1 MPSDAFKENPGGI
14 LNWDTNTLLLNPNHE
29 HWYPTPSAAGGNL
42 IIHNANY
49 DLQPQYISA
58 GPVDPH
64 LDTAASRGEEAFANG
79 QTHKYEFDVH
89 RGQNWSDLPSQQH
102 AVPAPA
108 AAILSGAGVGTTQFP
123 PDESPHSS
131 VGSVPKVPSQP
142 ILRKGPTR
150 ESTKKSTSAAT
161 SPSKSV
167 TSAPKPHGLESTKPQ
182 RVNRKPREVPPSKSL
197 SNNGSG
203 YRSPNRAQAVFD
215 RRKNPPLPKGTAL
228 NRVFSVDVAE
238 AREEDDLRPNQFG
251 SSAGGGSTV
260 SSASGQSRGENHLS
274 RSDGQ
279 DDELTSTLSRSERKG
294 TGTTPGVLRTR
305 PGHEL
310 EDGQRALPHAKGF
323 SIQIGSEVF
332 KLSGASIMSDGQS
345 NPLHPFCNPY

>member
-1 MPSDAFKENPGGI
+1 MPPDVFEDNPGGI
-14 LNWDTNTLLLNPNHE
+14 LNWDSNTLLPNPSHE

-58 GPVDPH
+58 SPVNPH
-64 LDTAASRGEEAFANG
+64 LDTAPSRGDDAFTNG
-79 QTHKYEFDVH
+79 QAHKYEFDVH
-89 RGQNWSDLPSQQH
+89 QGQHWSDLPSQQH
-102 AVPAPA
+102 ALPAPA
-108 AAILSGAGVGTTQFP
+108 TAILSGAAIGTTQFP
-123 PDESPHSS
+123 QDESPHAS
-131 VGSVPKVPSQP
+131 VGSVAKVQSQP
-142 ILRKGPTR
+142 ILRKGPVR

-182 RVNRKPREVPPSKSL
+182 RVSRQPREVPPSKSL
-197 SNNGSG
+197 PNNGSG
-203 YRSPNRAQAVFD
+203 YRSPNRAQAGFD
-215 RRKNPPLPKGTAL
+215 RKKNPQLPKSTAL

-238 AREEDDLRPNQFG
+238 AREEDDLRSNQFG
-251 SSAGGGSTV
+251 SSIGGGSTV
-260 SSASGQSRGENHLS
+260 SSVSGQSRGDNHLS
-274 RSDGQ
+274 RPDGQ

-294 TGTTPGVLRTR
+294 TGTTPGVLRAR
-305 PGHEL
+305 SGYEL

-345 NPLHPFCNPY
+345 NPCRTFC